1 MPDTGIKDQAGEV
14 VSKTKRRFG
23 MERPLASEEGGR
35 TGIVRGALRAF
46 GEGDMDGFLDA
57 LKDDAPFECPG
68 GERFPGSGDHEGPDE
83 VKRTFVAD
91 VGRTY
96 TEFGFEPEIFVE
108 SDDEDTVIAFGR
120 FQGQGVDGKPLEA
133 RAVQVWEFAGN
144 TVEAV
149 RIYADS
155 ADFPEVVTEED
166 EQEADDEDDA
176 EDDDS

>member
-1 MPDTGIKDQAGEV
+1 MTDTSIKDQASGL
-14 VSKTKRRFG
+14 VSKTKRRIG
-23 MERPLASEEGGR
+23 VERPLAAEEGGR

-46 GEGDMDGFLDA
+46 GDGDFDGFLDA
-57 LKDDAPFECPG
+57 LKDDAPFECPS

-83 VKRTFVAD
+83 VRRTFIAD

-96 TEFGFEPEIFVE
+96 SEFGFEPETFVE
-108 SDDEDTVIAFGR
+108 ADSDDAVIVFGH
-120 FQGQGVDGKPLEA
+120 FAGQGVDGKPLDA

-155 ADFPEVVTEED
+155 ADFPEVVSE
-166 EQEADDEDDA
+166 DDEE
-176 EDDDS
+176 EDDDDS